1 VERSFPYYRSRRY
14 GNNRSQMEVEQVV
27 RTAERA
33 GVRRWVAVAAVSVG
47 TFLLVTAEQLPVGLL
62 TPVGAD
68 LRVTDGVAGL
78 MVTVPGIVAAVSA
91 PLVPVLVGRLDRR
104 VLLGALMALMTLA
117 NALSAL
123 APTYPV
129 LLGSR
134 VLVGVAIGG
143 FWAVAG
149 GLATRLV
156 PEPDLPRATALIF
169 GGVAAANVLGVPI
182 GTLLGGFA
190 GWRVAFGALGAL
202 AAVVLVALFALLPR
216 LAADRPLRPRVLLA
230 QLRNRGVATGIL
242 VTLLVVTG
250 HFAAYTF
257 VSPVLQERAG
267 IPVALVGPLL
277 LGFGAAGIAGNFVA
291 GAAVARRLHRTV
303 LGIVRALALV
313 LALHALLD
321 AGTAGGIALL
331 LLWGLAYGGVSVSL
345 QSWMIAAAPRA
356 VEAATALWVAVFNLA
371 IGLGALVGGLVVDRT
386 ALVGVLWLAAALFL
400 LAALVVRAGSGAGE
414 HPTT

>member
-1 VERSFPYYRSRRY
+1 
-14 GNNRSQMEVEQVV
+14 MV
-27 RTAERA
+27 RTDERA
-33 GVRRWVAVAAVSVG
+33 GARRWVAVAAVAVG

-62 TPVGAD
+62 TSVGAD

-78 MVTVPGIVAAVSA
+78 MVTVPGIVAAVAA

-117 NALSAL
+117 NALSAF

-129 LLGSR
+129 LIGSR

-156 PEPDLPRATALIF
+156 PGPDVPRATALIF

-182 GTLLGGFA
+182 GTLLGGLA
-190 GWRVAFGALGAL
+190 GWRVAFGALSVL
-202 AAVVLVALFALLPR
+202 AAVVLVGLFTLLPP
-216 LAADRPLRPRVLLA
+216 LVADEPVRPGALLA

-250 HFAAYTF
+250 HFAAYTY
-257 VSPVLQERAG
+257 VGPVLQERAG
-267 IPVALVGPLL
+267 VPATLVGPLL
-277 LGFGAAGIAGNFVA
+277 LGFGAAGIVGNFVA
-291 GAAVARRLHRTV
+291 GVAVARRLRRTV
-303 LGIVRALALV
+303 LGIVVALALV
-313 LALHALLD
+313 LVLQALLG
-321 AGTAGGIALL
+321 AGAVSGIALL

-356 VEAATALWVAVFNLA
+356 VEAATALWVSVFNLA
-371 IGLGALVGGLVVDRT
+371 IGLGALVGGAVVDHT
-386 ALVGVLWLAAALFL
+386 ALVGVLWLAATLFL
-400 LAALVVRAGSGAGE
+400 LAVVAVRAGSGAAE
-414 HPTT
+414 HPQA

>member
-1 VERSFPYYRSRRY
+1 
-14 GNNRSQMEVEQVV
+14 VEQVAG
-27 RTAERA
+27 TAERA
-33 GVRRWVAVAAVSVG
+33 GVRRWVAVVVVAVG

-68 LRVTDGVAGL
+68 LRVTDGTAGL
-78 MVTVPGIVAAVSA
+78 MVTVPGIVAAVAA

-104 VLLGALMALMTLA
+104 VLLGGLMALMTLA
-117 NALSAL
+117 NAVSAL
-123 APTYPV
+123 APTYPI
-129 LLGSR
+129 LLASR

-156 PEPDLPRATALIF
+156 PERDVPRATSVIF
-169 GGVAAANVLGVPI
+169 GGVAAANVFGVPI

-190 GWRVAFGALGAL
+190 GWRVAFAALGVL
-202 AAVVLVALFALLPR
+202 AAVVLVALIALLPP
-216 LAADRPLRPRVLLA
+216 LVADRPVRPAVLLA
-230 QLRNRGVATGIL
+230 QLRNPAVATGIL

-257 VSPVLQERAG
+257 VSPVLQDHAG

-277 LGFGAAGIAGNFVA
+277 LGFGTAGIVGNFVA
-291 GAAVARRLHRTV
+291 GAAVARRLRRTV
-303 LGIVRALALV
+303 LGIVLTLTLV
-313 LALHALLD
+313 LALYPMLGTGALG
-321 AGTAGGIALL
+321 GTALL

-345 QSWMIAAAPRA
+345 QSWMLAAAPRA
-356 VEAATALWVAVFNLA
+356 VEAATALWVSVFNLA

-400 LAALVVRAGSGAGE
+400 VSSVAVRAGGREG
-414 HPTT
+414 

>member
-1 VERSFPYYRSRRY
+1 
-14 GNNRSQMEVEQVV
+14 VV

-33 GVRRWVAVAAVSVG
+33 GPRSWVAVAAVAIG

-62 TPVGAD
+62 TSVGAD

-134 VLVGVAIGG
+134 VLVGIAIGG

-156 PEPDLPRATALIF
+156 PERDVPRATALIF

-190 GWRVAFGALGAL
+190 GWRIAFGAVGVL
-202 AAVVLVALFALLPR
+202 AAVVLVA
-216 LAADRPLRPRVLLA
+216 DRPLRPGVLLA
-230 QLRNRGVATGIL
+230 QLRNRGVAAGIL

-277 LGFGAAGIAGNFVA
+277 LGFGAAGIVGNFVA
-291 GAAVARRLHRTV
+291 GGAVARRLHRTV
-303 LGIVRALALV
+303 LGIVLALAVV

-321 AGTAGGIALL
+321 VGTTGGIALL

-371 IGLGALVGGLVVDRT
+371 IGLGALIGGVVVDRT

-400 LAALVVRAGSGAGE
+400 LAALVVRTGSGAGE

>member
-1 VERSFPYYRSRRY
+1 MERE
-14 GNNRSQMEVEQVV
+14 EVAV

-33 GVRRWVAVAAVSVG
+33 GARRWVAVATVAVG

-78 MVTVPGIVAAVSA
+78 MVTVPGIVAAVA
-91 PLVPVLVGRLDRR
+91 ALLVPVLVGRLDRR
-104 VLLGALMALMTLA
+104 VLLGGLMALMTVA
-117 NALSAL
+117 NAVSAL

-129 LLGSR
+129 LLASR

-149 GLATRLV
+149 GLANRLV
-156 PEPDLPRATALIF
+156 PERDVPRATALIF
-169 GGVAAANVLGVPI
+169 GGVAAANVFGVPI
-182 GTLLGGFA
+182 GTLLGGFV
-190 GWRVAFGALGAL
+190 GWRVAFGALGVL
-202 AAVVLVALFALLPR
+202 AAAVLVALFVLLPP
-216 LAADRPLRPRVLLA
+216 LVADRPVRPSVLLA
-230 QLRNRGVATGIL
+230 QLRNPAVATGIL

-257 VSPVLQERAG
+257 VSPIMQERAG
-267 IPVALVGPLL
+267 VPVALVGPLL
-277 LGFGAAGIAGNFVA
+277 LGFGAAGMVGNFVA
-291 GAAVARRLHRTV
+291 GAAVARRLRRTV
-303 LGIVRALALV
+303 LVIVLALTLV
-313 LALHALLD
+313 LALYPLLGTG
-321 AGTAGGIALL
+321 AMGGTAFL

-356 VEAATALWVAVFNLA
+356 VEAATALWVSVFNLA

-400 LAALVVRAGSGAGE
+400 LAAIAVPAGVRRTE
-414 HPTT
+414 

>member
-1 VERSFPYYRSRRY
+1 MGRA
-14 GNNRSQMEVEQVV
+14 EVVATAD
-27 RTAERA
+27 RTGA
-33 GVRRWVAVAAVSVG
+33 RRWAAVATVAVG

-68 LRVTDGVAGL
+68 LGVTDGVAGL
-78 MVTVPGIVAAVSA
+78 MVTVPGIVAAVAA
-91 PLVPVLVGRLDRR
+91 PSVPMLVGRLNRR
-104 VLLGALMALMTLA
+104 VLLGALMALMTVA
-117 NALSAL
+117 NAVSAL

-129 LLGSR
+129 LLASR

-149 GLATRLV
+149 GLAMRLV
-156 PEPDLPRATALIF
+156 PQRGVPRATAVIF

-182 GTLLGGFA
+182 GTLLGGLA
-190 GWRVAFGALGAL
+190 GWRAAFWALGGL
-202 AAVVLVALFALLPR
+202 AAGVTVALFSLLPR
-216 LAADRPLRPRVLLA
+216 LVADRPVRPGALLA
-230 QLRNRGVATGIL
+230 QLRGPAVATGIL

-257 VSPVLQERAG
+257 VSPVLQDRAG
-267 IPVALVGPLL
+267 VPAAFVGPLL
-277 LGFGAAGIAGNFVA
+277 LGFGAAGIVGNFVA

-303 LGIVRALALV
+303 LGIVLALALV
-313 LALHALLD
+313 LASYPLLG
-321 AGTAGGIALL
+321 ATAVGGTVLL

-356 VEAATALWVAVFNLA
+356 VEAATSLWVSVFNLA
-371 IGLGALVGGLVVDRT
+371 IGLGALVGGLVVDNT

-400 LAALVVRAGSGAGE
+400 LSALAVAAGARHGS
-414 HPTT
+414 

>member
-1 VERSFPYYRSRRY
+1 
-14 GNNRSQMEVEQVV
+14 MV

-33 GVRRWVAVAAVSVG
+33 GLRSWVAVAAVAIG

-62 TPVGAD
+62 TSVGAD

-134 VLVGVAIGG
+134 VLVGIAIGG

-156 PEPDLPRATALIF
+156 PERDVPRATALIF

-190 GWRVAFGALGAL
+190 GWRIAFGALGAL

-216 LAADRPLRPRVLLA
+216 LVADRPLRPSALLA
-230 QLRNRGVATGIL
+230 QLRDPGVATGIL

-257 VSPVLQERAG
+257 VSPVLQQRAG
-267 IPVALVGPLL
+267 LPEALVGPLL
-277 LGFGAAGIAGNFVA
+277 LGFGAAGIIGNFAA
-291 GAAVARRLHRTV
+291 GAAVARRLYRTV
-303 LGIVRALALV
+303 LGIVLALALV
-313 LALHALLD
+313 LAFHALFD
-321 AGTAGGIALL
+321 PGVVGGIALL

-400 LAALVVRAGSGAGE
+400 LAAVAVRAGARRHLCGRRDDR
-414 HPTT
+414 TVT

>member
-1 VERSFPYYRSRRY
+1 MEER
-14 GNNRSQMEVEQVV
+14 VV
-27 RTAERA
+27 RTDERA
-33 GVRRWVAVAAVSVG
+33 GVRTWVAVTAVAVG

-78 MVTVPGIVAAVSA
+78 MVTVPGIVAAVAA

-104 VLLGALMALMTLA
+104 LLLGALMALMTLA
-117 NALSAL
+117 NAVSAF

-129 LLGSR
+129 LIGSR

-156 PEPDLPRATALIF
+156 PGPDVPRATALIF

-182 GTLLGGFA
+182 GTLLGGLA
-190 GWRVAFGALGAL
+190 GWRVAFGALSAL
-202 AAVVLVALFALLPR
+202 AAVVLVGLFTLLPP
-216 LAADRPLRPRVLLA
+216 LVADEPVRPGALLA

-250 HFAAYTF
+250 HFAAYTY
-257 VSPVLQERAG
+257 VGPVLQERAG
-267 IPVALVGPLL
+267 VPGGLVGPLL
-277 LGFGAAGIAGNFVA
+277 LGFGAAGIVGNFVA
-291 GAAVARRLHRTV
+291 GVAVARRLRRTV
-303 LGIVRALALV
+303 LGIVVALALV
-313 LALHALLD
+313 LVLHALLG
-321 AGTAGGIALL
+321 AGAVSGIALL

-356 VEAATALWVAVFNLA
+356 VEAATALWVSVFNLA
-371 IGLGALVGGLVVDRT
+371 IGLGALVGGVVVDHT
-386 ALVGVLWLAAALFL
+386 ALVGVLWLAATLFL
-400 LAALVVRAGSGAGE
+400 LAVLAVRAGSGAAE
-414 HPTT
+414 HPQA

>member
-1 VERSFPYYRSRRY
+1 
-14 GNNRSQMEVEQVV
+14 MEVEQVV

-156 PEPDLPRATALIF
+156 PEPDVPRATALIF

-277 LGFGAAGIAGNFVA
+277 LGFGAAGIVGNFVA
-291 GAAVARRLHRTV
+291 GGAVARRLHRTV
-303 LGIVRALALV
+303 LGIVLALALV